1 MTEEPQTPQQG
12 SDSHHENTSAMMA
25 AYCVLRSRF
34 CAGEEAPGFF
44 SSSGNRRF
52 SLARVVVHVASQPP
66 GGAYTNLV
74 NNDNRVLGNDHD
86 TNLSPSVSSD
96 LKSGHWLSKRV
107 HVREPTQKTTT
118 NDAIK
123 NGYSGTTAYDIPSPL
138 TFAKFLVWT
147 PLKQHLSN
155 TNVKCHYK
163 KK

>member
-1 MTEEPQTPQQG
+1 MSRSLLFPMTEEPQTPQQG

-52 SLARVVVHVASQPP
+52 SLARVVVH
-66 GGAYTNLV
+66 
-74 NNDNRVLGNDHD
+74 
-86 TNLSPSVSSD
+86 
-96 LKSGHWLSKRV
+96 
-107 HVREPTQKTTT
+107 TTT